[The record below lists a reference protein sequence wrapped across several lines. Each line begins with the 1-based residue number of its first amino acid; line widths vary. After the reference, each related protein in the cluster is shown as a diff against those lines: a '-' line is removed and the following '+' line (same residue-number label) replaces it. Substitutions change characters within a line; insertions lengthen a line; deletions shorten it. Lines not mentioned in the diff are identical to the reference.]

1 MVVSVTHRLEPLLN
15 PQSIAV
21 IGASNNPVRIG
32 GMPLAHLIK
41 FGYQGAIYPI
51 NPKYADVFGLKCWA
65 DIESVP
71 TSVDLVVLALSAA
84 DVTPML
90 RRCQVLG
97 VRAVIVYAAGFS
109 EAGAEGAA
117 LQAEMEAFVRS
128 TAMVVGGP
136 NAMGFANLNTQAHTN
151 FASVFNTAP
160 MQVGKGNVSLLTQ
173 SGNVCAAVYAIAR
186 HLGVDF
192 SHFINTGNEA
202 CVDFSE
208 YLEYLAQDEATEVA
222 IGYIE
227 ELRNGPRFV
236 EAAANFARQDKLLI
250 LYKAGETEKGS
261 EAVRSHTSAL
271 AGDQQIYQAAFKQL
285 NVIQSNDFAQMAQL
299 AHLASYRQ
307 RSGGKRVAII
317 TISGALGAILADKF
331 IGQGLHVPTLPQA
344 LQDTL
349 RAGIPDYGMVSN
361 PVDVTGNVVNN
372 PGFVRTAMEALS
384 ISDVIDAI
392 VVYAPGYMLDRMA
405 DDLCAVAAA
414 HSRLIV
420 AIDTGAAKTREQL
433 RVGGVPVFEDIGV
446 AVSALSPF
454 LLWQEQRKHNP
465 WLQVRQQVAPAR
477 VALAGRADEY
487 RTKQYLSAC
496 GMQSVEEAVA
506 TTADQA
512 AEVAERLGFP
522 VVLKVLSADIA
533 HKTEIGGVRLRLQ
546 SVIEVRKAFD
556 EVMASARRYAPS
568 AQIEGALLQKM
579 ESGVAEL
586 ILGATR
592 DPVFGMTLTV
602 GLGGV
607 LTELYR
613 DVSHRVLPIDERMA
627 RAMLEELKA
636 FPLLTG
642 YRGRPLGD
650 VEAACQAIAAFSSA
664 VLALQEQADE
674 VEVNPLLVKE
684 QGQGV
689 RMLDA
694 LVISPL
700 RKPEPETKPC
710 SKNLPSASPWP

>member
-1 MVVSVTHRLEPLLN
+1 MTLHRLEPLLN
-15 PQSIAV
+15 PASIAV
-21 IGASNNPVRIG
+21 VGASGNAARIG
-32 GMPLAHLIK
+32 GMPLAHLTK

-51 NPKYADVFGLKCWA
+51 NPKYEEVFGLRCWPDLEA
-65 DIESVP
+65 LP
-71 TSVDLVVLALSAA
+71 AAPDLVVLALAA
-84 DVTPML
+84 AEVTPML
-90 RRCQVLG
+90 KRCQARG
-97 VRAVIVYAAGFS
+97 VRAVIVYAAGFA
-109 EAGAEGAA
+109 EAGDAGAA
-117 LQAEMEAFVRS
+117 LQAELEAFVA
-128 TAMVVGGP
+128 TTDMVVAGP

-160 MQVGKGNVSLLTQ
+160 MQQGPGRVSLLTQ

-186 HLGVDF
+186 RLGVDF

-202 CVDFSE
+202 CVDFAQ
-208 YLEYLAQDEATEVA
+208 YLEYLAQDDATEVG

-227 ELRNGPRFV
+227 ELRDGPRFM
-236 EAAANFARQDKLLI
+236 EAAAEFVRRDKLLI

-271 AGDQQIYQAAFKQL
+271 AGDQQIYQAAFRQL
-285 NVIQSNDFAQMAQL
+285 NIIQSHDFAQMAQL
-299 AHLASYRQ
+299 AHLAGYRH
-307 RSGGKRVAII
+307 RSAGKRVAII

-331 IGQGLHVPTLPQA
+331 IGQGLDVPTLPQP
-344 LQDTL
+344 LQDQL

-361 PVDVTGNVVNN
+361 PVDVTGNVVND
-372 PGFVRTAMEALS
+372 PGFVRTAMEALAV
-384 ISDVIDAI
+384 SDAIDAI

-405 DDLCAVAAA
+405 DDLCAVAEK
-414 HSRLIV
+414 HPRLIV

-433 RVGGVPVFEDIGV
+433 RAGGVPVFEDIGV

-454 LLWQEQRKHNP
+454 LLWQERRKHNP
-465 WLQVRQQVAPAR
+465 WLQVRSQPAPAR
-477 VALAGRADEY
+477 ATLAGRADEHT
-487 RTKQYLSAC
+487 TKRYLAEF
-496 GMQSVEEAVA
+496 GVQPVDEAVA
-506 TTADQA
+506 RTADEA
-512 AEVAERLGFP
+512 AAVAGRLGFP

-533 HKTEIGGVRLRLQ
+533 HKTEAGGVRLRLGNAQ
-546 SVIEVRKAFD
+546 EVRKAFD
-556 EVMASARRYAPS
+556 EVMASARAYAPT
-568 AQIEGALLQKM
+568 AQIDGALLQRM
-579 ESGVAEL
+579 EAGQAEL

-607 LTELYR
+607 LTELYK
-613 DVSHRVLPIDERMA
+613 DVSHRVLPVDEAMA
-627 RAMLEELKA
+627 RDMLGELKA

-650 VEAACQAIAAFSSA
+650 VEAACRAIAGFSRA

-689 RMLDA
+689 RALDA
-694 LVISPL
+694 LVL
-700 RKPEPETKPC
+700 
-710 SKNLPSASPWP
+710 AS

>member
-1 MVVSVTHRLEPLLN
+1 MTLHRLEPLLN
-15 PQSIAV
+15 PASIAV
-21 IGASNNPVRIG
+21 VGASGNAARIG
-32 GMPLAHLIK
+32 GMPLAHLTK

-51 NPKYADVFGLKCWA
+51 NPKYEEVFGLRCWPDLEA
-65 DIESVP
+65 LP
-71 TSVDLVVLALSAA
+71 AAPDLVVLALAA
-84 DVTPML
+84 AEVTPML
-90 RRCQVLG
+90 KRCQARG
-97 VRAVIVYAAGFS
+97 VRAVIVYAAGFA
-109 EAGAEGAA
+109 EAGDAGAA
-117 LQAEMEAFVRS
+117 LQAELEAFVA
-128 TAMVVGGP
+128 TTDMVVAGP

-160 MQVGKGNVSLLTQ
+160 MQQGPGRVSLLTQ

-186 HLGVDF
+186 RLGVDF

-202 CVDFSE
+202 CVDFAQ
-208 YLEYLAQDEATEVA
+208 YLEYLAQDDATEVG

-227 ELRNGPRFV
+227 ELRDGPRFM
-236 EAAANFARQDKLLI
+236 EAAAEFVRRDKLLI

-271 AGDQQIYQAAFKQL
+271 AGDQQIYQAAFRQL
-285 NVIQSNDFAQMAQL
+285 NIIQSHDFAQMAQL
-299 AHLASYRQ
+299 AHLAGYRQ
-307 RSGGKRVAII
+307 RSAGKRVAII

-331 IGQGLHVPTLPQA
+331 IGQGLDVPTLPQP
-344 LQDTL
+344 LQDQL

-361 PVDVTGNVVNN
+361 PVDVTGNVVND
-372 PGFVRTAMEALS
+372 PGFVRTAMEALAV
-384 ISDVIDAI
+384 SDAIDAI

-405 DDLCAVAAA
+405 DDLCAVAEK
-414 HSRLIV
+414 HPRLIV

-433 RVGGVPVFEDIGV
+433 RAGGVPVFEDIGV

-454 LLWQEQRKHNP
+454 LLWQERRKHNP
-465 WLQVRQQVAPAR
+465 WLQVRSQPAPAR
-477 VALAGRADEY
+477 VALAGRADEHS
-487 RTKQYLSAC
+487 TKRYLAEF
-496 GMQSVEEAVA
+496 GVQPVDEAVA
-506 TTADQA
+506 RTADEA
-512 AEVAERLGFP
+512 AAVAGRLGFP

-533 HKTEIGGVRLRLQ
+533 HKTEAGGVRLRLGNAQ
-546 SVIEVRKAFD
+546 EVRKAFD
-556 EVMASARRYAPS
+556 EVMASARAYAPT
-568 AQIEGALLQKM
+568 AQIDGALLQKM
-579 ESGVAEL
+579 EAGQAEL

-607 LTELYR
+607 LTELYK
-613 DVSHRVLPIDERMA
+613 DVSHRVLPVDEAMA
-627 RAMLEELKA
+627 RDMLGELKA

-650 VEAACQAIAAFSSA
+650 VEAACRAIAGFSRA

-689 RMLDA
+689 RALDA
-694 LVISPL
+694 LVL
-700 RKPEPETKPC
+700 
-710 SKNLPSASPWP
+710 AS

>member
-1 MVVSVTHRLEPLLN
+1 MTLHRLEPLLN
-15 PQSIAV
+15 PASIAV
-21 IGASNNPVRIG
+21 VGASGNAARIG
-32 GMPLAHLIK
+32 GMPLAHLTK
-41 FGYQGAIYPI
+41 FGYAGAIYPI
-51 NPKYADVFGLKCWA
+51 NPKYEEVFGLRCWPDLEA
-65 DIESVP
+65 LP
-71 TSVDLVVLALSAA
+71 AAPDLVVLALAA
-84 DVTPML
+84 AEVTPML
-90 RRCQVLG
+90 KRCQARG
-97 VRAVIVYAAGFS
+97 VRAVIVYAAGFA
-109 EAGAEGAA
+109 EAGDAGAA
-117 LQAEMEAFVRS
+117 LQAELEAFVA
-128 TAMVVGGP
+128 TTDMVVAGP

-160 MQVGKGNVSLLTQ
+160 MQQGPGRVSLLTQ

-186 HLGVDF
+186 RLGVEF

-202 CVDFSE
+202 CVDFAQ
-208 YLEYLAQDEATEVA
+208 YLEYLAQDDATEVG

-227 ELRNGPRFV
+227 ELRDGPRFM
-236 EAAANFARQDKLLI
+236 EAAAEFVRRDKLLI

-271 AGDQQIYQAAFKQL
+271 AGDQQIYQAAFRQL
-285 NVIQSNDFAQMAQL
+285 NIIQSHDFAQMAQL
-299 AHLASYRQ
+299 AHLAGYRQ
-307 RSGGKRVAII
+307 RSAGQRVAII

-331 IGQGLHVPTLPQA
+331 IGQGLDVPTLPQP
-344 LQDTL
+344 LQDQL

-361 PVDVTGNVVNN
+361 PVDVTGNVVND
-372 PGFVRTAMEALS
+372 PGFVRTAMEALAV
-384 ISDVIDAI
+384 SDAIDAI

-405 DDLCAVAAA
+405 DDLCAVAEN

-433 RVGGVPVFEDIGV
+433 RAGGVPVFEDIGV

-454 LLWQEQRKHNP
+454 LLWQERRKHNP
-465 WLQVRQQVAPAR
+465 WLQVRRQPAPAR
-477 VALAGRADEY
+477 ATLAGRADEHT
-487 RTKQYLSAC
+487 TKRYLAEF
-496 GMQSVEEAVA
+496 GVQPVDEAVA
-506 TTADQA
+506 RTADEA
-512 AEVAERLGFP
+512 AAVAERLGFP

-533 HKTEIGGVRLRLQ
+533 HKTEAGGVRLRLGNAQ
-546 SVIEVRKAFD
+546 EVRKAFD
-556 EVMASARRYAPS
+556 EVMASARAYAPT
-568 AQIEGALLQKM
+568 AQIDGALLQKM
-579 ESGVAEL
+579 EAGQAEL

-607 LTELYR
+607 LTELYK
-613 DVSHRVLPIDERMA
+613 DVSHRVLPVDAAMA
-627 RAMLEELKA
+627 RDMLGELKA

-650 VEAACQAIAAFSSA
+650 VEAACRAIAGFSRA

-689 RMLDA
+689 RALDA
-694 LVISPL
+694 LVL
-700 RKPEPETKPC
+700 
-710 SKNLPSASPWP
+710 AS

>member
-1 MVVSVTHRLEPLLN
+1 MTLHRLEPLLN
-15 PQSIAV
+15 PASIAV
-21 IGASNNPVRIG
+21 VGASGNAARIG
-32 GMPLAHLIK
+32 GMPLAHLTK

-51 NPKYADVFGLKCWA
+51 NPKYEEVFGLRCWPDLEA
-65 DIESVP
+65 LP
-71 TSVDLVVLALSAA
+71 AALDLVVLALAA
-84 DVTPML
+84 AEVTPML
-90 RRCQVLG
+90 KRCQARG
-97 VRAVIVYAAGFS
+97 VRAVIVYAAGFA
-109 EAGAEGAA
+109 EAGDAGAA
-117 LQAEMEAFVRS
+117 LQAELEAFVA
-128 TAMVVGGP
+128 TTDMVVAGP

-160 MQVGKGNVSLLTQ
+160 MQQGPGRVSLLTQ

-186 HLGVDF
+186 RLGVDF

-202 CVDFSE
+202 CVDFAQ
-208 YLEYLAQDEATEVA
+208 YLEYLAQDDATEVG

-227 ELRNGPRFV
+227 ELRDGPRFM
-236 EAAANFARQDKLLI
+236 EAAAEFVRRDKLLI

-271 AGDQQIYQAAFKQL
+271 AGDQQIYQAAFRQL
-285 NVIQSNDFAQMAQL
+285 NIIQSHDFAQMAQL
-299 AHLASYRQ
+299 AHLAGYRQ
-307 RSGGKRVAII
+307 RSAGKRVAII

-331 IGQGLHVPTLPQA
+331 IGQGLDVPTLPQP
-344 LQDTL
+344 LQDQL

-361 PVDVTGNVVNN
+361 PVDVTGNVVND
-372 PGFVRTAMEALS
+372 PGFVRTAMEALAV
-384 ISDVIDAI
+384 SDAIDAI

-405 DDLCAVAAA
+405 DDLCAVAEK
-414 HSRLIV
+414 HPRLIV

-433 RVGGVPVFEDIGV
+433 RTGGVPVFEDIGV

-454 LLWQEQRKHNP
+454 LLWQERRKHNP
-465 WLQVRQQVAPAR
+465 WLQVRSQPAPAR
-477 VALAGRADEY
+477 ATLAGRADEHT
-487 RTKQYLSAC
+487 TKRYLAEF
-496 GMQSVEEAVA
+496 GVQPVDEAVA
-506 TTADQA
+506 RTADEA
-512 AEVAERLGFP
+512 AAVAERLGFP

-533 HKTEIGGVRLRLQ
+533 HKTEAGGVRLRLGNAQ
-546 SVIEVRKAFD
+546 EVRKAFD
-556 EVMASARRYAPS
+556 EVMASARAYAPT
-568 AQIEGALLQKM
+568 AQIDGALLQKM
-579 ESGVAEL
+579 EAGQAEL

-607 LTELYR
+607 LTELYK
-613 DVSHRVLPIDERMA
+613 DVSHRVLPVDAAMA
-627 RAMLEELKA
+627 RDMLGELKA

-650 VEAACQAIAAFSSA
+650 VEAACRAIAGFSRA

-689 RMLDA
+689 RALDA
-694 LVISPL
+694 LVL
-700 RKPEPETKPC
+700 
-710 SKNLPSASPWP
+710 AS